1 MNKYIA
7 IPDRMPAGTWRLKRR
22 SIIGMRSNGS
32 GDYRNTIAILKHT
45 TNSPGKGNA
54 FDLT

>member
-7 IPDRMPAGTWRLKRR
+7 VPGRIPAGTWRLKRR